1 MRARLPSMEDQAD
14 MVLNDKGRTLI
25 SELRNTFSEFNATE
39 ESLLVEREN
48 RTAAAAARSIWIVI
62 LGTLMAIALGVVA
75 MLFTVRSI
83 LRQVGGEPAIIS
95 GMAEQIVQGN
105 LDVQLEDDPKTST
118 GIRTSVIT
126 MTEALRENRDRNQR
140 QDWLKTG
147 IARLNDVMSGEP
159 DIETLASKVISELA
173 TYLDAQ
179 VGALYLA
186 QNGGKPSL
194 SLIGS
199 YAYSKRKNLSSVF
212 TPGEGLAG
220 QATLEKQQILVKN
233 VPEDYIKVT
242 SGLGERVPRFIC
254 VTPFLYEGR

>member
-62 LGTLMAIALGVVA
+62 LGT
-75 MLFTVRSI
+75 
-83 LRQVGGEPAIIS
+83 
-95 GMAEQIVQGN
+95 
-105 LDVQLEDDPKTST
+105 
-118 GIRTSVIT
+118 
-126 MTEALRENRDRNQR
+126 
-140 QDWLKTG
+140 
-147 IARLNDVMSGEP
+147 
-159 DIETLASKVISELA
+159 
-173 TYLDAQ
+173 YLDAQ

-199 YAYSKRKNLSSVF
+199 YAYTKRKNLSSVF
-212 TPGEGLAG
+212 TPGEQAATKSYQESGGKASFSEYYHADYGAAAMDGSLKKRITFANHNLATDNSFG
-220 QATLEKQQILVKN
+220 EMHLVFCRNVLIYFNRDLQNRALKLFTESLVHGGFLCLGTKEALQFTDVYGDYEPVDEKAKIYK
-233 VPEDYIKVT
+233 K
-242 SGLGERVPRFIC
+242 SERG
-254 VTPFLYEGR
+254 GRSR